1 MAIKKKAPQKRG
13 LGRGLDALL
22 GTKPKDVMVKGK
34 GSTNLT
40 ELDVDLIRPGKF
52 QPRTKMDMMKLRE
65 LADSIKA
72 QGMVQPVIVRS
83 IGRNSYEIIAGE
95 RRWRAAQIAE
105 LSIIPVVVRQAD
117 DRQTIAM
124 ALIEN
129 IQREDL
135 SPLEEAIALQ
145 RLIDEFEITHLQ
157 AGEAVGRSRAAVSNL
172 LRLLELHRDVKTL
185 LDDGE
190 LEMGHA
196 RALLALEKNLQVQAA
211 KEIIKKAMSVRV
223 TEKFL
228 KTYGKEKT
236 ETKASGPIDKD
247 ILRLETDLTE
257 KLCSEVKIQHSKKGK
272 GKLIISYHSV
282 DELDGILA
290 RIK

>member
-1 MAIKKKAPQKRG
+1 MAAKKRG

-22 GTKPKDVMVKGK
+22 GAKPKDALNKDN
-34 GSTNLT
+34 SINLT
-40 ELDVDLIRPGKF
+40 ELDVDLIKPGKF

-83 IGRNSYEIIAGE
+83 IGKNSYEIIAGE

-105 LSIIPVVVRQAD
+105 LSKVPVVIREAD

-145 RLIDEFEITHLQ
+145 RLIDEFELTHQQ

-172 LRLLELHRDVKTL
+172 LRLLDLHKDVKQL

-190 LEMGHA
+190 IEMGHA
-196 RALLALEKNLQVQAA
+196 RALLSLQKHLQVKAA
-211 KEIIKKAMSVRV
+211 REIIKKAMSVRV
-223 TEKFL
+223 TEKFI
-228 KTYGKEKT
+228 KTYGEDTQVIKKP
-236 ETKASGPIDKD
+236 KLDKD
-247 ILRLETDLTE
+247 IQRLETELSE
-257 KLCSEVKIQHSKKGK
+257 KLCSVVKIQHSKKGK
-272 GKLIISYHSV
+272 GKLIINYHSV
-282 DELDGILA
+282 DELEGVLN

>member
-1 MAIKKKAPQKRG
+1 MPVKKKARQKRG

-22 GTKPKDVMVKGK
+22 GTKPKTAEVDK
-34 GSTNLT
+34 TLLT
-40 ELDVDLIRPGKF
+40 ELDVDLIKPGKY

-65 LADSIKA
+65 LADSIKE

-83 IGRNSYEIIAGE
+83 TGKNEYEIIAGE

-105 LSIIPVVVRQAD
+105 INKIPVVIKVAD

-135 SPLEEAIALQ
+135 NPLEEAIALQ
-145 RLIDEFEITHLQ
+145 RLIDEFDLTHQQ
-157 AGEAVGRSRAAVSNL
+157 AAQAVGRSRAAVSNL
-172 LRLLELHRDVKTL
+172 LRLLDLHKDVKSL

-196 RALLALEKNLQVQAA
+196 RALLAVEKSQQLKAA
-211 KEIIKKAMSVRV
+211 HEIIKKAMSVRV
-223 TEKFL
+223 TEKFI
-228 KTYGKEKT
+228 KNFGKEKLLPSKKT
-236 ETKASGPIDKD
+236 IDTD
-247 ILRLETDLTE
+247 IQRLEHELTE

-272 GKLIISYHSV
+272 GKLIINYHSV

>member
-1 MAIKKKAPQKRG
+1 MVAKKRG

-22 GTKPKDVMVKGK
+22 GAKPKDVMANNQDA
-34 GSTNLT
+34 SNLT
-40 ELDVDLIRPGKF
+40 ELDVDLIKPGKF

-83 IGRNSYEIIAGE
+83 VGKNTYEIIAGE

-105 LSIIPVVVRQAD
+105 LSKVPVVIRDVD

-135 SPLEEAIALQ
+135 NPLEEAIALQ
-145 RLIDEFEITHLQ
+145 RLIDEFELTHQQ
-157 AGEAVGRSRAAVSNL
+157 AGEAVGRSRTAVSNL
-172 LRLLELHRDVKTL
+172 LRLLDLHKDVKKL

-196 RALLALEKNLQVQAA
+196 RALLSLEKNQQVLAA
-211 KEIIKKAMSVRV
+211 KEIIRKAMSVRV
-223 TEKFL
+223 AEKFL
-228 KTYGKEKT
+228 KTYGQET
-236 ETKASGPIDKD
+236 SETKKPQVDKD
-247 ILRLETDLTE
+247 ISRLETELTE
-257 KLCSEVKIQHSKKGK
+257 KLCSEVKIQHTKKGK
-272 GKLIISYHSV
+272 GKLIINYHSV
-282 DELDGILA
+282 DELEGILS

>member
-1 MAIKKKAPQKRG
+1 MTTRKKTTQKRG

-22 GTKPKDVMVKGK
+22 GTKPKDVI
-34 GSTNLT
+34 SNNQDANLT
-40 ELDVDLIRPGKF
+40 ELDVDLIQPGKF

-83 IGRNSYEIIAGE
+83 IGKNSYEIIAGE

-105 LSIIPVVVRQAD
+105 LSKIPVVVRDVD

-145 RLIDEFEITHLQ
+145 RLIDEFELTHQQ

-172 LRLLELHRDVKTL
+172 LRLLDLHRDVKKL
-185 LDDGE
+185 LEDGQ

-196 RALLALEKNLQVQAA
+196 RALLALDKGLQLKAA
-211 KEIIKKAMSVRV
+211 KEIIKKAMSVRL

-228 KTYGKEKT
+228 KTFGEVAKTIEKPT
-236 ETKASGPIDKD
+236 VDKD
-247 ILRLETDLTE
+247 IQRLETELTE
-257 KLCSEVKIQHSKKGK
+257 KLCSEVKIQHNNKGK
-272 GKLIISYHSV
+272 GKLIINYHSV

>member
-1 MAIKKKAPQKRG
+1 MATKKKAPQKRG

-22 GTKPKDVMVKGK
+22 GTKPKDVMTN
-34 GSTNLT
+34 SNDTSNLT
-40 ELDVDLIRPGKF
+40 ELDVDLIKPGKF

-83 IGRNSYEIIAGE
+83 IGKNSYEIIAGE

-105 LSIIPVVVRQAD
+105 LGKIPVVVRDVD

-145 RLIDEFEITHLQ
+145 RLIDEFELTHQ
-157 AGEAVGRSRAAVSNL
+157 EAGDAVGRSRAAVSNL
-172 LRLLELHRDVKTL
+172 LRLLDLHKDVKNL
-185 LDDGE
+185 LDGGE

-196 RALLALEKNLQVQAA
+196 RALLVLDKSQQFKAA
-211 KEIIKKAMSVRV
+211 KEIIKKSMSVRV

-228 KTYGKEKT
+228 KTYGDEPT
-236 ETKASGPIDKD
+236 ESTKPQVDSD
-247 ILRLETDLTE
+247 IVRLETELTE
-257 KLCSEVKIQHSKKGK
+257 KLCSQVKIQHSKQGK